1 MFHLGGI
8 LPVYASH
15 QTSVCIHMLVLSIQL
30 PLRRFAFSPVTR
42 NYLEISYSCLVGG
55 SAAPLGRN
63 VFTWSHNGTIIDLL
77 SPENVVVPGLG
88 PLTSYFD
95 LRMLWARWPSE
106 RKLPNRNE
114 GRAPPS
120 RFLSTLR
127 FEQLGRTISVIPFRL
142 PSYFRIP
149 EHACVI
155 ILGVFVSP

>member
-1 MFHLGGI
+1 ML
-8 LPVYASH
+8 
-15 QTSVCIHMLVLSIQL
+15 TCIHMLVLSIQL
-30 PLRRFAFSPVTR
+30 PLRRFAFSPVTH

-114 GRAPPS
+114 GPAPPS
-120 RFLSTLR
+120 RSLSTLIFKR
-127 FEQLGRTISVIPFRL
+127 LSRTTSGIEL
-142 PSYFRIP
+142 CHNHRIGGCGAVRHWEDP
-149 EHACVI
+149 RQRGLAPC
-155 ILGVFVSP
+155 